1 MMTKSDYNKSM
12 FLQALEKKCDKIFL
26 DYASNFGEV
35 NAEEVT
41 KRVSA
46 SSSIIAVRANQVI
59 DCVVAKTKCRVNELL
74 IKVILAKIRYV
85 IISELVFFS
94 TCFDFYDLDL
104 TTLDRL
110 KYINFP
116 FEFYLNAYIQEFV

>member
-1 MMTKSDYNKSM
+1 MTKSEYNKIC
-12 FLQALEKKCDKIFL
+12 FLEALENKCNKIFL
-26 DYASNFGEV
+26 DYANNFGEV
-35 NAEEVT
+35 DAEEVT

-46 SSSIIAVRANQVI
+46 SSSIIAVRADQVI
-59 DCVVAKTKCRVNELL
+59 DSVVTKTNCRVNELL

-94 TCFDFYDLDL
+94 TYFDFYDLDL

-116 FEFYLNAYIQEFV
+116 FEFYLNAYIQEVV

>member
-1 MMTKSDYNKSM
+1 MTKSEYNKTM
-12 FLQALEKKCDKIFL
+12 FLQALENKCEKIFL

-35 NAEEVT
+35 DAEEVI
-41 KRVSA
+41 KRVNV

-59 DCVVAKTKCRVNELL
+59 DSVLSKTNCRVNELL
-74 IKVILAKIRYV
+74 MKVILAKIRYI

-116 FEFYLNAYIQEFV
+116 FEFYLNAYINEVV

>member
-1 MMTKSDYNKSM
+1 MTKSEYNKNM
-12 FLQALEKKCDKIFL
+12 FLQALEDKCSKIFL
-26 DYASNFGEV
+26 DYAHNFGE
-35 NAEEVT
+35 ADADEVI
-41 KRVSA
+41 KRVNM
-46 SSSIIAVRANQVI
+46 SSSIIAVRANRVI
-59 DCVVAKTKCRVNELL
+59 DSVLTKTNCRINELL
-74 IKVILAKIRYV
+74 IKVILAKIRYM

-116 FEFYLNAYIQEFV
+116 FEFYLSAYINEVV

>member
-1 MMTKSDYNKSM
+1 MTKSDYNKNM
-12 FLQALEKKCDKIFL
+12 FLQALENKCEKIFL
-26 DYASNFGEV
+26 DYANNFGNANADEV
-35 NAEEVT
+35 I

-46 SSSIIAVRANQVI
+46 SASIITTRAEQVI
-59 DCVVAKTKCRVNELL
+59 DSVLTKTNSRINELL
-74 IKVILAKIRYV
+74 IKVILAKIRYI

-94 TCFDFYDLDL
+94 TYFDFYDLDL

-116 FEFYLNAYIQEFV
+116 FEFYLNAYIKEFV

>member
-1 MMTKSDYNKSM
+1 MTKSDYNKTM
-12 FLQALEKKCDKIFL
+12 FLQALENKCEKLFL
-26 DYASNFGEV
+26 DYANNFGKAD
-35 NAEEVT
+35 AEEVV

-46 SSSIIAVRANQVI
+46 SSSIISTRAEQVI
-59 DCVVAKTKCRVNELL
+59 DTVLTKTNCRVNELL
-74 IKVILAKIRYV
+74 IKVILAKIRYI

-94 TCFDFYDLDL
+94 TYFDFYDLDL

-116 FEFYLNAYIQEFV
+116 FEFYLNAYIKEVV

>member
-1 MMTKSDYNKSM
+1 MTKSDYNKSM
-12 FLQALEKKCDKIFL
+12 FLQALENKCEKIFL
-26 DYASNFGEV
+26 DYAHNFGEV
-35 NAEEVT
+35 DAEEVT

-46 SSSIIAVRANQVI
+46 SSSIIAVRASQVI
-59 DCVVAKTKCRVNELL
+59 DCVVAKTNCRMNELL
-74 IKVILAKIRYV
+74 IKVILAKIRYI

-116 FEFYLNAYIQEFV
+116 FEFYLNAYIQEVV

>member
-1 MMTKSDYNKSM
+1 MTKSDYNKSM
-12 FLQALEKKCDKIFL
+12 FLQALENKCSKIFL
-26 DYASNFGEV
+26 DYAHNFGEV
-35 NAEEVT
+35 DAEEVT
-41 KRVSA
+41 KRVSV
-46 SSSIIAVRANQVI
+46 SSSIIAVRASRVI
-59 DCVVAKTKCRVNELL
+59 DSVLTKTNCRINELL
-74 IKVILAKIRYV
+74 IKVILAKIRYI

-116 FEFYLNAYIQEFV
+116 FEFYLNAYIKEVV

>member
-1 MMTKSDYNKSM
+1 MTKSEYNKNM
-12 FLQALEKKCDKIFL
+12 FLQALENKCEKIFL
-26 DYASNFGEV
+26 DYANNFGKADADEV
-35 NAEEVT
+35 I

-46 SSSIIAVRANQVI
+46 SSSIISTRANQVI
-59 DCVVAKTKCRVNELL
+59 DCVLNKTNCRVNELL
-74 IKVILAKIRYV
+74 MKVILAKIRYI

-116 FEFYLNAYIQEFV
+116 FEFYLDAYVKEFV

>member
-1 MMTKSDYNKSM
+1 MTKSEYNKNM
-12 FLQALEKKCDKIFL
+12 FLQALENKCEKIFL
-26 DYASNFGEV
+26 DYANNFGKADADEV
-35 NAEEVT
+35 I

-46 SSSIIAVRANQVI
+46 SSSIITTRSEQVI
-59 DCVVAKTKCRVNELL
+59 DCVLTKTNCRVNELL
-74 IKVILAKIRYV
+74 IKVILAKIRYI

-94 TCFDFYDLDL
+94 TYFDFYDLDL

-116 FEFYLNAYIQEFV
+116 FEFYLDAYIKEFV

>member
-1 MMTKSDYNKSM
+1 MTKSDYNKSM
-12 FLQALEKKCDKIFL
+12 FLQALEDKCSKIFL
-26 DYASNFGEV
+26 DYAHNFGEV
-35 NAEEVT
+35 DAEEVI
-41 KRVSA
+41 KRVNMSA
-46 SSSIIAVRANQVI
+46 SFIAVRASQVI
-59 DCVVAKTKCRVNELL
+59 DCIVAKTNCRMNELL
-74 IKVILAKIRYV
+74 IKVILAKIRYI

-116 FEFYLNAYIQEFV
+116 FEFYLNAYIQEVV

>member
-1 MMTKSDYNKSM
+1 MTKSEYNKNM
-12 FLQALEKKCDKIFL
+12 FLQALENKCEKFFL
-26 DYASNFGEV
+26 DYANNFDKA

-41 KRVSA
+41 RRVNM
-46 SSSIIAVRANQVI
+46 SSSIITVRASQVI
-59 DCVVAKTKCRVNELL
+59 DSVLTKTNCRVNELL
-74 IKVILAKIRYV
+74 IKVILAKIRYI

-94 TCFDFYDLDL
+94 TFFDFYDLDL

-116 FEFYLNAYIQEFV
+116 FEFYLDAYINEVV

>member
-1 MMTKSDYNKSM
+1 MTKSEYNKTM
-12 FLQALEKKCDKIFL
+12 FLQALETKCEKIFL
-26 DYASNFGEV
+26 DYAHNFGEV
-35 NAEEVT
+35 DVEEVT
-41 KRVSA
+41 RRVTM
-46 SSSIIAVRANQVI
+46 SSSFIAVRASQVI
-59 DCVVAKTKCRVNELL
+59 DCVVAKTNCRVNELL

-94 TCFDFYDLDL
+94 TCFEFYDLDL

>member
-1 MMTKSDYNKSM
+1 MTKSEYNKNM
-12 FLQALEKKCDKIFL
+12 FIQALENKCDKIFL
-26 DYASNFGEV
+26 DYANNFGEV

-41 KRVSA
+41 KRVNA
-46 SSSIIAVRANQVI
+46 SSSIIAVRAEQVI
-59 DCVVAKTKCRVNELL
+59 DCVLTKTNCRVNEFL
-74 IKVILAKIRYV
+74 IKVILAKIRYI

-94 TCFDFYDLDL
+94 TYFDFYDLDL

-116 FEFYLNAYIQEFV
+116 FEFYLNAYIQEVV

>member
-1 MMTKSDYNKSM
+1 MTKSDYNKTM
-12 FLQALEKKCDKIFL
+12 FLQALENKCEKIFL
-26 DYASNFGEV
+26 DYANNFAEA
-35 NAEEVT
+35 NAEEVV

-46 SSSIIAVRANQVI
+46 SSSIISTRAEQVI
-59 DCVVAKTKCRVNELL
+59 DAVLNKTNCRVNELL
-74 IKVILAKIRYV
+74 IKVILAKIRYI

-94 TCFDFYDLDL
+94 TYFDFYDLDL

-116 FEFYLNAYIQEFV
+116 FEFYLNAYIQEVV

>member
-1 MMTKSDYNKSM
+1 MTKSEYNKTM
-12 FLQALEKKCDKIFL
+12 FLQALENRCEKIFL
-26 DYASNFGEV
+26 DYANNFSKAD
-35 NAEEVT
+35 AEEVI

-46 SSSIIAVRANQVI
+46 SASIITTRAEQVI
-59 DCVVAKTKCRVNELL
+59 DCVLSKTNCRVNELL
-74 IKVILAKIRYV
+74 IKVILAKIRYI

-94 TCFDFYDLDL
+94 TYFDFYNLDL

-116 FEFYLNAYIQEFV
+116 FEFYLNAYVKEVV

>member
-1 MMTKSDYNKSM
+1 MTKSDYNKDM
-12 FLQALEKKCDKIFL
+12 FLQALENKCDKIFL
-26 DYASNFGEV
+26 DYANNFGKAD
-35 NAEEVT
+35 AEEVV

-46 SSSIIAVRANQVI
+46 SSSIITTRAEQVI
-59 DCVVAKTKCRVNELL
+59 DCVLTKTNCRVNELL
-74 IKVILAKIRYV
+74 IKVILAKIRYI

-94 TCFDFYDLDL
+94 TYFDFYDLDL

-116 FEFYLNAYIQEFV
+116 FEFYLNAYVKEFV

>member
-1 MMTKSDYNKSM
+1 MTKSEYNKNM
-12 FLQALEKKCDKIFL
+12 FLQALETKCEKIFL
-26 DYASNFGEV
+26 DYANNFGEV
-35 NAEEVT
+35 DADEVT
-41 KRVSA
+41 KRVNMA
-46 SSSIIAVRANQVI
+46 SSIIAVRANQVI
-59 DCVVAKTKCRVNELL
+59 DSVLTKTNCRINELL

-116 FEFYLNAYIQEFV
+116 FEFYLNAYINEVV